1 MDFEENKQQQPNQQP
16 DDELSPGNADNGDE
30 MGASFAEMLEASFD
44 YTPPHR
50 GEIRHATILQIEPNE
65 IIVDMGAKQD
75 GIVTSQDLERL
86 EDDYRESLQVGQ
98 KVPVYVLNPR
108 DSDGNLIVSIN
119 MGLQQ
124 HDWDAARELL
134 NQDEVVE
141 VTVTGHNRGGVLV
154 NWRRLEGFIPSSHMV
169 TVSAGLQG
177 NDRREALNALN
188 GQQVGVKVIE
198 VDQDRRRLIF
208 SEREAQR
215 EWRAQQK
222 ARLLAELKEGD
233 VVRGTVTG
241 LRDFGAFVNLGGA
254 DGLIHVSELAWH
266 RVDHPRDV
274 LKIGEEID
282 VYVLNLDR
290 EKNRI
295 ALSRKRLLPDP
306 WDDALDRYFEGML
319 VEGTVTNVV
328 DFGAFIALDDGLEGL
343 LHLSEMGDGSLKEPY
358 SYVKKGDRLQLR
370 ISRLEPDQRRVG
382 FTQRWGVE
390 QEEPLNADEPEP
402 IPEEPVTETAED
414 YAETVRERAETS
426 AQLAAAASEEP
437 EIEPEIVLRAD
448 EEAAEA
454 SVAEAVGEDVEET
467 GEAVE
472 EAEEEV
478 VDEAEAEEAVG
489 EAEAEEAEAVE
500 EAEEAVDE
508 VEAEEAEEAEA
519 VEETGEAVEETG
531 EAVEEAEEVEDA
543 GEAVEEAEET
553 VDEAEAE
560 EAEEAEEVEDAGEV
574 VEEAEEDD
582 TEDDEDDDEGDA
594 GDDDDGDADEDE
606 ED

>member
-1 MDFEENKQQQPNQQP
+1 MDFEENKQQQPNAQQN
-16 DDELSPGNADNGDE
+16 DAGNGEE
-30 MGASFAEMLEASFD
+30 MDMGTSFAEMLEASFD

-50 GEIRHATILQIEPNE
+50 GEIREAIILQIEPNE

-75 GIVTSQDLERL
+75 GIVTAQDLERL
-86 EDDYRESLQVGQ
+86 DPAYRKSLKVGES
-98 KVPVYVLNPR
+98 VPVYVLNPR

-124 HDWDAARELL
+124 HDWNAARELL
-134 NQDEVVE
+134 DQDEVVE
-141 VTVTGHNRGGVLV
+141 VTVTGHNRGGILV

-177 NDRREALNALN
+177 NDRREALNDLV

-222 ARLLAELKEGD
+222 ARLLAELDEGD
-233 VVRGTVTG
+233 VVTGTVTG

-274 LKIGEEID
+274 LRIGQEIE
-282 VYVLNLDR
+282 VYVLSLDR

-295 ALSRKRLLPDP
+295 ALSRKRLLADP
-306 WDDALDRYFEGML
+306 WDDALERYFEGML

-358 SYVKKGDRLQLR
+358 SYIKKGDRLQLR

-382 FTQRWGVE
+382 FTQRWGVD
-390 QEEPLNADEPEP
+390 QDQAVADE
-402 IPEEPVTETAED
+402 AG
-414 YAETVRERAETS
+414 
-426 AQLAAAASEEP
+426 
-437 EIEPEIVLRAD
+437 AD
-448 EEAAEA
+448 EEAADEA
-454 SVAEAVGEDVEET
+454 DDALAGENEAGAAVAALE
-467 GEAVE
+467 
-472 EAEEEV
+472 
-478 VDEAEAEEAVG
+478 VDEAAEDDT
-489 EAEAEEAEAVE
+489 AEIAAIDEEFAE
-500 EAEEAVDE
+500 D
-508 VEAEEAEEAEA
+508 
-519 VEETGEAVEETG
+519 
-531 EAVEEAEEVEDA
+531 DA
-543 GEAVEEAEET
+543 GE
-553 VDEAEAE
+553 
-560 EAEEAEEVEDAGEV
+560 
-574 VEEAEEDD
+574 
-582 TEDDEDDDEGDA
+582 
-594 GDDDDGDADEDE
+594 DADEDADE
-606 ED
+606 ADDEVAEDDDDDDDDDD